1 MHYEQLLAQHAELS
15 YICSIW
21 NIIGTAIGVMTIVIL
36 LSRLML
42 LVLTDGD
49 RDKSPNMKKIYKLV
63 HSLIVLFVL
72 LTGLCIVEK
81 TEQEIRVSIV
91 DHNIL
96 KYTMETSLNINDE
109 LSILEVN
116 EYNLQAVESNNKI
129 ADLKYQKDN
138 KKFMH
143 FIIPDEIEDVEYIK
157 LLGED

>member
-1 MHYEQLLAQHAELS
+1 
-15 YICSIW
+15 
-21 NIIGTAIGVMTIVIL
+21 
-36 LSRLML
+36 
-42 LVLTDGD
+42 
-49 RDKSPNMKKIYKLV
+49 MKKIYKLV

-157 LLGED
+157 LLGEY

>member
-1 MHYEQLLAQHAELS
+1 MYYENLLANHAELS
-15 YICSIW
+15 YIYSIW
-21 NIIGTAIGVMTIVIL
+21 DIISTAMCFMLIVVVLI
-36 LSRLML
+36 RLML
-42 LVLTDGD
+42 LVITDGD
-49 RDKSPNMKKIYKLV
+49 RDIPPNMERIYKLV
-63 HSLIVLFVL
+63 HTLIVLFVI
-72 LTGLCIVEK
+72 LTALCFVERA
-81 TEQEIRVSIV
+81 EQETRVSIAY
-91 DHNIL
+91 HNIL

-143 FIIPDEIEDVEYIK
+143 FIIPDEIKDVEYIK